1 MLNGAQYRSMRRL
14 SGGRQYAGMAIKPR
28 CPRKDRLK
36 QIPET
41 DNALVLQTDF
51 ADAVDLGG
59 VFRGFPEV

>member
-14 SGGRQYAGMAIKPR
+14 SGGRPYTGMGKKPR
-28 CPRKDRLK
+28 CPTKDRLK

-41 DNALVLQTDF
+41 DNALVPRTDF
-51 ADAVDLGG
+51 ADAVDLDG